1 MKESAQQTQDS
12 LDFESK
18 LEIEV
23 EKRRLAEDKTRSAL
37 TELADVN
44 ARIQELQSQLED
56 ANRFGILYIHS
67 HVLFCFILFFSSYH
81 LKS

>member
-1 MKESAQQTQDS
+1 MLHSVKESAQQTQDS

-18 LEIEV
+18 LEIEI
-23 EKRRLAEDKTRSAL
+23 EKRRLAEDRTRSAL

-56 ANRFGILYIHS
+56 ANRFGILYIQC
-67 HVLFCFILFFSSYH
+67 LCC
-81 LKS
+81 